1 MDILTF
7 IKTLILGAVQ
17 GLTEF
22 IPVSSSG
29 HLVVLGDVFRDHNNL
44 HLLVQAL
51 DFGTVL
57 ALIIFFRH
65 RIADLFRQVF
75 VKRDY
80 KLFRNLIITAFPV
93 CLVGLILHKLI
104 EHSDFFTSATVV
116 AIAMGLIGILMI
128 ILDKLPHKSS
138 VADGHELTPLRA
150 LVIGLAQC
158 CALIPGVSRSGS
170 TIIAGKFMG
179 LNSKAAAEYSFMAS
193 LPVMLALV
201 AKLVVGDHSYLIQ
214 AWPIVLLGNIAAF
227 IFGMAAIKFLLNY
240 LSRRGVKAFGYY
252 RVILAAI
259 IVVVCIGI
267 KVF

>member
-7 IKTLILGAVQ
+7 IETLILGAVQ

-116 AIAMGLIGILMI
+116 AIAMGLIGILMVV
-128 ILDKLPHKSS
+128 LDKLPHKSS

-201 AKLVVGDHSYLIQ
+201 AKLVIGDHSYLIQ

>member
-7 IKTLILGAVQ
+7 IETLILGAVQ

-29 HLVVLGDVFRDHNNL
+29 HLIVLGDIFRDHNNL

-65 RIADLFRQVF
+65 RITELFRQVF

-104 EHSDFFTSATVV
+104 EHSDFFTSATIV
-116 AIAMGLIGILMI
+116 AIAMGLVGILMI

-170 TIIAGKFMG
+170 TIVAGEFMG

-201 AKLVVGDHSYLIQ
+201 AKLIVGDHSYLIQ

>member
-7 IKTLILGAVQ
+7 IETLILGAVQ

-128 ILDKLPHKSS
+128 VLDKLPHKSS

>member
-7 IKTLILGAVQ
+7 IETLILGAVQ

-138 VADGHELTPLRA
+138 AADGHELTPLRA

>member
-7 IKTLILGAVQ
+7 IETLILGAVQ

-128 ILDKLPHKSS
+128 ILDKLPHRSS

-170 TIIAGKFMG
+170 TIVAGEFMG

-201 AKLVVGDHSYLIQ
+201 AKLIVGDHSYLIQ

-227 IFGMAAIKFLLNY
+227 IFGIAAIKFLLNY
-240 LSRRGVKAFGYY
+240 LSRHGVKAFGYY

-259 IVVVCIGI
+259 IVVVCISI

>member
-7 IKTLILGAVQ
+7 IETLILGAVQ

-29 HLVVLGDVFRDHNNL
+29 HLVVLGDVFRGHNNL

>member
-7 IKTLILGAVQ
+7 IETLILGAVQ

-80 KLFRNLIITAFPV
+80 KLFCNLIITAFPV

-128 ILDKLPHKSS
+128 VLDKLPHKSS

-201 AKLVVGDHSYLIQ
+201 AKLIVGDHSYLIQ

>member
-7 IKTLILGAVQ
+7 IETLILGAVQ

-158 CALIPGVSRSGS
+158 CALIPGISRSGS

-201 AKLVVGDHSYLIQ
+201 AKLIVGDHSYLIQ

>member
-7 IKTLILGAVQ
+7 IETLILGAVQ

-150 LVIGLAQC
+150 LVIGLSQC

>member
-7 IKTLILGAVQ
+7 IETLILGAVQ

-29 HLVVLGDVFRDHNNL
+29 HLVVLGDIFRDHNNL

-104 EHSDFFTSATVV
+104 EHSGFFTSATVV

-170 TIIAGKFMG
+170 TIVAGEFMG

-201 AKLVVGDHSYLIQ
+201 AKLIVGDHSYLIQ

-227 IFGMAAIKFLLNY
+227 IFGIAAIKFLLNY